1 MAELENRKQF
11 AQLLAPGVKTLKLHP
26 DYKVRRKKNEKTGQ
40 SYIDKIAL
48 QLGVSPNTIK
58 SWIGQMG
65 ANYIPGRIDDGK
77 LFGMIWIILEKTDF
91 DIDWLT
97 NLLETTTRC
106 NSCSSFSR
114 LRGRLQLYLLELPA
128 GTELRSNEKRMAKHL
143 KGHPMGK

>member
-11 AQLLAPGVKTLKLHP
+11 AQMLAPGVKTLKLHP

-77 LFGMIWIILEKTDF
+77 LFGMIWIILEKTDL
-91 DIDWLT
+91 DIEWLT
-97 NLLETTTRC
+97 DLLEATTIPVIKPALPVWAA
-106 NSCSSFSR
+106 SCLKKAKI
-114 LRGRLQLYLLELPA
+114 LRKDGLF
-128 GTELRSNEKRMAKHL
+128 GLRVKAKL
-143 KGHPMGK
+143 KM